1 VIPLDNG
8 IAPGRVW
15 GRFDDLRAGTALA
28 CPTPDRVLV
37 ANRVRDVVDVLDQV
51 QRATDAGRWAFG
63 YLAYEAGAGL
73 DPNLAVH
80 PHPAGGMPL
89 AWFGICDEPVPVPAV
104 SDNDRAGPYRADW
117 YPTWTPAGHAD
128 QVGRIRDHIAAGD
141 TFQCNLTVRMHG
153 RVSGDTR
160 ALYRDLVL
168 RQRGA
173 HNAYLDMG
181 RYVIASASPELFFE
195 RRGDHI
201 LLRPMKGTSRRGR
214 DPGEDSRLADEL
226 RSSPK
231 ERAENVMIVD
241 LMRND
246 VGRVARTG
254 TVRVPGLLAVERY
267 ETVLQMTS
275 DVTAQLR
282 PDVGLTDLFRALFP
296 CGSVTGTPKTRSM
309 QIIRSIE
316 PEPRGVY
323 CGAVGLIGPPQAP
336 IRARFN
342 VAIRTAVI
350 DTYTGQSVYGV
361 GGGITWQSQAAAE
374 HAEVLAKTAVL
385 RAGDHDT
392 EPPGEMASGSG
403 CGVGGSGCGI
413 GNLDLVAAAGS
424 GAHLV
429 PVR

>member
-1 VIPLDNG
+1 
-8 IAPGRVW
+8 
-15 GRFDDLRAGTALA
+15 
-28 CPTPDRVLV
+28 
-37 ANRVRDVVDVLDQV
+37 
-51 QRATDAGRWAFG
+51 
-63 YLAYEAGAGL
+63 
-73 DPNLAVH
+73 
-80 PHPAGGMPL
+80 
-89 AWFGICDEPVPVPAV
+89 
-104 SDNDRAGPYRADW
+104 
-117 YPTWTPAGHAD
+117 
-128 QVGRIRDHIAAGD
+128 
-141 TFQCNLTVRMHG
+141 
-153 RVSGDTR
+153 
-160 ALYRDLVL
+160 
-168 RQRGA
+168 
-173 HNAYLDMG
+173 
-181 RYVIASASPELFFE
+181 
-195 RRGDHI
+195 
-201 LLRPMKGTSRRGR
+201 
-214 DPGEDSRLADEL
+214 
-226 RSSPK
+226 
-231 ERAENVMIVD
+231 
-241 LMRND
+241 
-246 VGRVARTG
+246 
-254 TVRVPGLLAVERY
+254 
-267 ETVLQMTS
+267 
-275 DVTAQLR
+275 
-282 PDVGLTDLFRALFP
+282 
-296 CGSVTGTPKTRSM
+296 M